1 MEASSKVT
9 FSSKYSTGQRQSE
22 LCSQKPEAGLGL
34 LPKKQPYH
42 VRVGPAPK
50 HGLGE
55 VTSQLILRE
64 NVKSLKLETLLVKN
78 PAISSKTIRYV
89 ALSPPS
95 RQRVVTAG
103 V

>member
-1 MEASSKVT
+1 MT

-22 LCSQKPEAGLGL
+22 LCSQKPKAGLGL
-34 LPKKQPYH
+34 LPKKQSYH
-42 VRVGPAPK
+42 VRVGLAPK